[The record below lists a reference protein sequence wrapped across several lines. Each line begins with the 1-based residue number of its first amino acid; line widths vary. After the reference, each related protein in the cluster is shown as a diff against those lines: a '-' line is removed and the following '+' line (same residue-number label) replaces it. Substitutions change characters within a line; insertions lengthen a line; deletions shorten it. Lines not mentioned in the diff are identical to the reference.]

1 TGGTILGGAIY
12 TFGSARLY
20 AQPLTGGGTLD
31 GVTLNGTLDMTPPGS
46 FLFVTHGLTLNG
58 TLHLGRSGTDVRFT
72 DSSTLDGTG
81 TVLLDGYPYNNNV
94 GPSFG
99 PTTGL
104 TLHIGPHVAVWGGG
118 DFGYGFGS
126 SGAVV
131 TEAVIDAGI
140 NGMDFPGG
148 VTVNGTGALA

>member
-1 TGGTILGGAIY
+1 DMTLPGSQLYVAHGLSLYGTVHLGG
-12 TFGSARLY
+12 
-20 AQPLTGGGTLD
+20 
-31 GVTLNGTLDMTPPGS
+31 PGS
-46 FLFVTHGLTLNG
+46 VI
-58 TLHLGRSGTDVRFT
+58 RFT

-81 TVLLDGYPYNNNV
+81 TVLLDGYPYNYNV

-104 TLHIGPHVAVWGGG
+104 TLHIGPHVAIRGGG
-118 DFGYGFGS
+118 DFGYGYGN

-148 VTVNGTGALA
+148 VTVNGTGALANDPTGTFVLESNLLGNTTNSDSFALRGRTLIEGVNG